1 MLVHDVILDTNV
13 LIAGLR
19 SRNGASFRV
28 LSLLADPSNIRIH
41 LSVPLV
47 LEYEAVAKRE
57 AGALGLTASD
67 VEDVVDFL
75 CKVGAHHHIFYL
87 WRPVLRDPKDD
98 MILELAVAAG
108 CRTLLTYNKRDFQ
121 GVERFG
127 LEVETPYEFLK
138 RIGEV
143 K

>member
-1 MLVHDVILDTNV
+1 MAVHHVVLDTNV

-19 SRNGASFRV
+19 SRNGASFRL
-28 LSLLADPSNIRIH
+28 LSLLGAQPDIQVH

-57 AGALGLTASD
+57 AGALGLTESD

-75 CKVGAHHHIFYL
+75 CKIGAHHDIFYL

-98 MILELAVAAG
+98 MILELAVAAS
-108 CRTLLTYNKRDFQ
+108 CQTVLTHNKRDFQ
-121 GVERFG
+121 GVDRFG

-138 RIGEV
+138 RIGEL

>member
-1 MLVHDVILDTNV
+1 MPPHDVVLDTKI

-19 SRNGASFRV
+19 SRNGASFR
-28 LSLLADPSNIRIH
+28 LLGLLGLHPDLRIH

-47 LEYEAVAKRE
+47 LEYEAVARRE
-57 AGALGLTASD
+57 AGALGLTEGE
-67 VEDVVDFL
+67 VGDVVDFL
-75 CKVGAHHHIFYL
+75 CRVGGHHEIFYL

-98 MILELAVAAG
+98 MVLELAVASGAQMI
-108 CRTLLTYNKRDFQ
+108 LTFNQRDFR

-127 LEVETPYEFLK
+127 IRVETPHAFLR
-138 RIGEV
+138 RIGEL